1 MKLANILKKLLLGIV
16 LSTLP
21 LFAFSA
27 TSANQ
32 PTVRQVRV
40 EIQEKRAEM
49 RAEIKEKRETFQ
61 NEAKDR
67 VEALKKH
74 FGEARAKRIEGF
86 FNNMVRKFEN
96 AIDRLDALA
105 DRIKNHLDKLADQD
119 KDTAELNLKL
129 DVAKNK
135 ITDAE
140 NSLSDAKAKFD
151 AMSLSS
157 DPKQSFKDVKILVQN
172 VAKKIKEAHAALV
185 DVINSMKDA
194 SDKATTTPTQ

>member
-1 MKLANILKKLLLGIV
+1 MKLAKISKKLLLGLA
-16 LSTLP
+16 LSMLP
-21 LFAFSA
+21 FFTFAA
-27 TSANQ
+27 TFANQ
-32 PTVRQVRV
+32 PTVRQVRA

-67 VEALKKH
+67 VEAFKKH

-86 FNNMVRKFEN
+86 FNNMVRKFGN

-105 DRIKNHLDKLADQD
+105 DRIKNHLDKLADQG

-151 AMSLSS
+151 AMSLSA
-157 DPKQSFKDVKILVQN
+157 DHKQSFKDVKILVQS
-172 VAKKIKEAHAALV
+172 VAKKAKEAHVALV
-185 DVINSMKDA
+185 DIINSMKVA